1 MEGIGKYRFVRRIG
15 AGDYSEVLLCESGGT
30 NVAMK
35 VFSIND
41 PSLNRM
47 VATSG
52 QDIEARLRQRFVT
65 EAKLVKQLQHP
76 NIVRI
81 IEISELADGRPCFV
95 MPYLPGSLRAE
106 LFGEALRDGSRLAPH
121 ARARTLSV
129 DRTVAILRDVLA
141 GLDEVHK
148 QGLEHR
154 DLKPEHVRFDAD
166 GNAVL
171 FDFGVAKT
179 PWAGFTPIRPRFGT
193 KPFMSPEQAINSGNV
208 DARSDVFSVGA
219 IAYLMVTGRL
229 PATPPWPVGDLAAT
243 LPLGFGE
250 WVTAAMQREADHLP
264 ANASVLR
271 DLLDKAPSPLTS
283 PAGASLAPE

>member
-15 AGDYSEVLLCESGGT
+15 AGDYSEVLLCESGDAD
-30 NVAMK
+30 VAMK
-35 VFSIND
+35 VFSIHGR
-41 PSLNRM
+41 SLNRM
-47 VATSG
+47 VAASG

-65 EAKLVKQLQHP
+65 EAKLVKQMQHP

-106 LFGEALRDGSRLAPH
+106 LFGDAVRDGSQLAPH
-121 ARARTLSV
+121 ARARARALSF

-141 GLDEVHK
+141 GLAEVHK
-148 QGLEHR
+148 QGLVHR

-229 PATPPWPVGDLAAT
+229 PATPPRPVRDLAPT
-243 LPLGFGE
+243 IPIGIGK
-250 WVTAAMQREADHLP
+250 WVTAAMQCEAEHRP
-264 ANASVLR
+264 ANASALLE
-271 DLLDKAPSPLTS
+271 LLDQAV
-283 PAGASLAPE
+283 